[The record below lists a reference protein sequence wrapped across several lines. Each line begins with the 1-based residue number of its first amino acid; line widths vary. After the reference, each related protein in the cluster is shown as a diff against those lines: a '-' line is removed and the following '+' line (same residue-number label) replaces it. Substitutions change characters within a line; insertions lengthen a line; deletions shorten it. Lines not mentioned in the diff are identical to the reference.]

1 MTKPYVPFYK
11 PLGMSDETYRQEV
24 HKAEQRLAEWEQ
36 MQEEAEYDQLREALS
51 DGKTVQI
58 CTINQNGKAIDWQ
71 DVDEIN
77 EAFAPNRYRIKQE
90 TP

>member
-36 MQEEAEYDQLREALS
+36 MQEQMKYDQLREALE
-51 DGKTVQI
+51 DGKRVELG
-58 CTINQNGKAIDWQ
+58 TINQNGAIVDWTP
-71 DVDEIN
+71 VEEIN
-77 EAFAPNRYRIKQE
+77 EAFSPDRYRVK
-90 TP
+90 